1 MGGQSRKVVAVA
13 LSILVLTAT
22 VAGPAVGSLQT
33 QTGTVSAGNAPTID
47 ESLSPFEQKQRALEL
62 TRDLDPQPGI
72 QEESAE
78 RAQKYLRNSSA
89 SYEYHDPVRVKDP
102 MTFERDAKV
111 VRNLAKF
118 EGTSSADTAHRSA
131 RLVVSADDESAEQA
145 IEDARRAYEAR
156 KDTMSKGERQSTKA
170 HIRNAERALEKSRE
184 AQERASQGSQRSLS
198 FAGISL
204 DSTLSTLSVQQAPKG
219 KKGGKNPGKAKGKQ
233 KGNKKGN
240 GKDKTG
246 KQNDKA
252 EKKNGNGE
260 KKGKAKGKQKGKDKQ
275 KGTDRQNGN
284 GKAKGKDKQKGTDR
298 QNGNGK
304 AKGKDKGG
312 PAAPPES
319 ETTPSPTPTATA
331 TSTSSA
337 TEVTET
343 RTEATATATTTPT
356 PTATEPAETATQ
368 TATPT
373 ATETPQ
379 TRVRGKKAFRHRAN
393 ALVKLK
399 IALKQANLALERIDG
414 ASKPRV
420 TIESSIDPVWQD
432 GQPDTYY
439 LTGNYTDVVV
449 GDPEPVTVTI
459 GNRSRTVE
467 VVSASDSPMANQTFL
482 VEVDRTERVTEIEV
496 RAPDGENDLNG
507 TESLALDGDGLP
519 EHVER
524 EVGSDPLDPDSDV
537 RELNG
542 DQAEDGVHDGAAL
555 ARSDE
560 LGAIVENGTFLKPT
574 PIVLG
579 NDTDGD
585 GIADSR
591 ERALGLNASN
601 NDTDGDGISDRYETN
616 GGAHIDSDENGVLD
630 ARDTDA
636 DGDGVIDAWEWRDDV
651 DDDLAPGYRDL
662 DDDGDGI
669 PTAIEKAN
677 VSADAYDVDFDGV
690 WNWRDTDADG
700 DGISDGEEGLVDH
713 DGDGVP
719 AYLDNDADNDGL
731 PDPYERNVT
740 QTDPEAVDSDS
751 ARTGVNEADDNVTD
765 GNEDF
770 DDDGLVAFNEYRFG
784 TDPFESDSDG
794 DGLNDAF
801 EVRLQG
807 LDPLDADSDGDGVT
821 DGAEDP
827 DNDTL
832 SNERE
837 ASLGTHPLHNDT
849 DADGLPDGT
858 EVDQYGTNATDPDT
872 DGDGLSDSD
881 ELAVGTDPLVADTDG
896 DGVRD
901 GNETFETTAS
911 EESTGVSVTV
921 AGEGN
926 LAKNVTISPT
936 PEYHNGTAASAGP
949 TVYVDARSDS
959 ANGTISLPVAADA
972 DGENVT
978 VFARSA
984 DANGTWKAVETTV
997 NESAGT
1003 ATATL
1008 DSNAFVTVLNESAWN
1023 AGTSEPEL
1031 PATDTT
1037 ASNVTCGETCELGG
1051 GSLVIGDVGST
1062 TRGASVSKSGF
1073 GAGSGGVS
1081 IMGGHHH
1088 RQDHDCD
1095 GIPNYRDNDID
1106 PSQCDDE
1113 SDDDSD
1119 GSGDDSDD
1127 SDDGGSIGTP
1137 GGNMDDDGDGVQNM
1151 DDNCVADPNPGQQDL
1166 DLDGRGDECDDDI
1179 DGDGLDNDEDPDPRD
1194 PDNPSMT
1201 DEDGLDE
1208 DEEQQYGTDPTE
1220 PDTDGDGLDD
1230 GDEVSGETDP
1240 LDADTDDDGVEDGED
1255 GCPTT
1260 KGAADNGCPV
1270 EGAGIVTTSFDEAER
1285 LVADLAYEAESY
1297 GYYSD
1302 VELTISGE
1310 GSSETIQ
1317 LGSTAGRTTT
1327 ERIDVSEYAGE
1338 TVTFRF
1344 ETRGARASIDSFDVQ
1359 ADADGDGIW
1368 NHVED
1373 QTWYHPKTGNR
1384 FTTDAYSV
1392 DSDGDGL
1399 DDDEEVRFAKRGG
1412 SWEIVDSTSDPS
1424 RVDSDG
1430 DGLTDREE
1438 IGEREIRI
1446 IDSKRDAKQFM
1457 AALGQGGDTS
1467 AYVSS
1472 PDVTSDPTRA
1482 HSDRDGLD
1490 DATER
1495 DLGTDPE
1502 REDTDTDGV
1511 DDGREMQIG
1520 EDPTVH
1526 DYRPPSLNVRY
1537 SSVSSS
1543 QGSAK
1548 TFYRVGFDAQDYF
1561 GLARVA
1567 VKHNDKVKFERTP
1580 GDDDGHSYNVEYKT
1594 FLAQSLIDATKG
1606 AATRVVLK
1614 DAHGNQ
1620 RTKVVMQRDVAF
1632 VQIAEQFGA
1641 PMDSSGVA
1649 YSLGL
1654 LSGVSVGAGQT
1665 AGTVKAL
1672 VSDPVGYAESMAK
1685 IVEVVEHLDQP
1696 GRLIEAMADGFEQ
1709 QQRLANPYDFDDER
1723 ELYEEFRTSYYTG
1736 MVAFEVLK
1744 TAAGASATKAAKSSS
1759 KLSKL
1764 TDKLSTPKLRKAG
1777 KLLMKGQDK
1786 LHAPGRYAKTR
1797 LVMKLSDSAELTS
1810 SAARRVIDSS
1820 TLGKTLHKKYLYK
1833 RLDVDTSDLSE
1844 AEQAALNDYLD
1855 ETGRDGVWLA
1865 NKYDDEFRE
1874 MLTPTCRVGSLRAG
1888 AVGGSSLGSDRF
1900 HSVGG
1905 PQATLSAGSCD
1916 PDIDGLDAD
1925 GARRIR
1931 ELQNRGVLDDD
1942 DVRQLL
1948 QVIDE
1953 GADIEKDDVRTAL
1966 KRVEMLDSDGHEVL
1980 DFQRTTKLNDNFKGR
1995 PPHEEGS
2002 IAIDADIQGN
2012 KELYR
2017 VRSGDADIDGS
2028 WLVEESVLKR
2038 ANTDEDLIDRMALLP
2053 NDWDVEYT
2061 HVSKL
2066 ETSKISRNGKLRV
2079 STVGKMKSK
2088 STGAKRKG
2096 QATQYQIRGVDSDDL
2111 NGWGPHGK
2119 LSQYVKMHYEYDS

>member
-1 MGGQSRKVVAVA
+1 MGGQWRQVVAVA

-22 VAGPAVGSLQT
+22 AAGPAVGSLQT
-33 QTGTVSAGNAPTID
+33 QTGMVSAGNTPTID
-47 ESLSPFEQKQRALEL
+47 ESLSPFEKKQRALEL
-62 TRDLDPQPGI
+62 TRNLDPQPGI

-78 RAQKYLRNSSA
+78 RARKYLRNSSA

-118 EGTSSADTAHRSA
+118 EGTNSADTAHRSA

-170 HIRNAERALEKSRE
+170 HIRNAERALERSRA
-184 AQERASQGSQRSLS
+184 AQERASQGSQKSLS

-204 DSTLSTLSVQQAPKG
+204 DSALSTLSVQQAPKA
-219 KKGGKNPGKAKGKQ
+219 KKGGKNPGKAKGK
-233 KGNKKGN
+233 KKGN
-240 GKDKTG
+240 GKDKTS
-246 KQNDKA
+246 KKNDRA

-260 KKGKAKGKQKGKDKQ
+260 KKGKARGTQKGKDKKKGKDKQ
-275 KGTDRQNGN
+275 KG
-284 GKAKGKDKQKGTDR
+284 KDKAGPGT
-298 QNGNGK
+298 
-304 AKGKDKGG
+304 
-312 PAAPPES
+312 PTES
-319 ETTPSPTPTATA
+319 ETTPGLTATA
-331 TSTSSA
+331 TSTQSA
-337 TEVTET
+337 TE
-343 RTEATATATTTPT
+343 ANDTAAAT
-356 PTATEPAETATQ
+356 PTATEANNTATNTPTATEANS

-373 ATETPQ
+373 ATETP
-379 TRVRGKKAFRHRAN
+379 RKKVRGKQAFKHRAN

-414 ASKPRV
+414 ASKPEV

-449 GDPEPVTVTI
+449 GEPEPVTVTI

-482 VEVDRTERVTEIEV
+482 VEVERAERVAEIEV

-507 TESLALDGDGLP
+507 TESLLLDGDGLP

-537 RELNG
+537 GELDG
-542 DQAEDGVHDGAAL
+542 DQSDDGVHDGAAV

-560 LGAIVENGTFLKPT
+560 VGSIVENGTFLKPT

-585 GIADSR
+585 GIPDHR
-591 ERALGLNASN
+591 ERELGLNASN

-616 GGAHIDSDENGVLD
+616 GGAHVDTDGNGILD
-630 ARDTDA
+630 ALDDDA

-669 PTAIEKAN
+669 PTAVEKSN

-690 WNWRDTDADG
+690 WNWRDTDSDG
-700 DGISDGEEGLVDH
+700 DGIPDGEEGLVDH

-784 TDPFESDSDG
+784 TDPFESDTDG
-794 DGLNDAF
+794 DGLNDAL

-807 LDPLDADSDGDGVT
+807 HDPLNADTDGDGVT
-821 DGAEDP
+821 DGEEDA

-832 SNERE
+832 SNARE
-837 ASLGTHPLHNDT
+837 QSLGTNPLHDDT
-849 DADGLPDGT
+849 DGDGLTDGA
-858 EVDQYGTNATDPDT
+858 EIEQYGTNATNPDT

-881 ELAVGTDPLVADTDG
+881 ELALGTDPLDEDTDG
-896 DGVRD
+896 DGVLD

-911 EESTGVSVTV
+911 DDSTGVSVTV
-921 AGEGN
+921 SGEGN
-926 LAKNVTISPT
+926 LAENVTISPT
-936 PEYHNGTAASAGP
+936 PGYHNGTAASAGS
-949 TVYVDARSDS
+949 TVYVDNRNPSANGSVSIPIDEDADSENVSVFAREDS
-959 ANGTISLPVAADA
+959 ANA
-972 DGENVT
+972 
-978 VFARSA
+978 
-984 DANGTWKAVETTV
+984 TWKAVETGV
-997 NESAGT
+997 NESTGT
-1003 ATATL
+1003 ATATIGA
-1008 DSNAFVTVLNESAWN
+1008 NAFVTVLNETAWN
-1023 AGTSEPEL
+1023 DGTTEPERL
-1031 PATDTT
+1031 PTNAT
-1037 ASNVTCGETCELGG
+1037 ANNVTCGETCELDG

-1062 TRGASVSKSGF
+1062 ARGTSVSKLGSP
-1073 GAGSGGVS
+1073 ASGGGGFT
-1081 IMGGHHH
+1081 IQNHMG
-1088 RQDHDCD
+1088 DYDCD
-1095 GIPNYRDNDID
+1095 GIPNYKDNDID

-1119 GSGDDSDD
+1119 DSGDDSGDSDD
-1127 SDDGGSIGTP
+1127 DPDDDGGSIGTP

-1151 DDNCVADPNPGQQDL
+1151 DDNCVAEPNPGQQDL

-1179 DGDGLDNDEDPDPRD
+1179 DGDGMDNDEDPDPRD
-1194 PDNPSMT
+1194 PDNPSLPDDDDDGVANRSDNCDDMANP
-1201 DEDGLDE
+1201 DQDDNDGDGLGDACDPDDDNDGLTDDAE
-1208 DEEQQYGTDPTE
+1208 DAYGTDPTD

-1230 GDEVSGETDP
+1230 SEEVLGDSDP
-1240 LDADTDDDGVEDGED
+1240 LDTDTDDDGIEDADD
-1255 GCPTT
+1255 GCPALA
-1260 KGAADNGCPV
+1260 GAAENGCPV
-1270 EGAGIVTTSFDEAER
+1270 RGEGVVTTSLDDAER

-1310 GSSETIQ
+1310 GESETIQ
-1317 LGSTAGRTTT
+1317 LGTTGGRTTT
-1327 ERIDVSEYAGE
+1327 ERVDVSEYAGE

-1344 ETRGARASIDSFDVQ
+1344 ETRGARAAIDSFDVQ
-1359 ADADGDGIW
+1359 ADTDGDGIW
-1368 NHVED
+1368 DHVED

-1384 FTTDAYSV
+1384 FTTEATST

-1399 DDDEEVRFAKRGG
+1399 DDDEEVQFAKRGG

-1430 DGLTDREE
+1430 DGLTDLEE
-1438 IGEREIRI
+1438 AGEREIRV

-1457 AALGQGGDTS
+1457 SALGQGDDVS

-1472 PDVTSDPTRA
+1472 PEVTSDPTRA
-1482 HSDRDGLD
+1482 HSDDDGLD

-1502 REDTDTDGV
+1502 TEDTDGDDV
-1511 DDGREMQIG
+1511 DDGREMQVG

-1537 SSVSSS
+1537 SSIYSP
-1543 QGSAK
+1543 QLNAK
-1548 TFYRVGFDAQDYF
+1548 TYYNVGFDAQDQF

-1580 GDDDGHSYNVEYKT
+1580 GDANRHSYNAEYNT
-1594 FLAQSLIDATKG
+1594 VFAQSVIDGMNG
-1606 AATRVVLK
+1606 AATRVVLE
-1614 DAHGNQ
+1614 DAHGNT
-1620 RTKVVMQRDVAF
+1620 RSKVVIQRDVAF
-1632 VQIAEQFGA
+1632 VQLAERFGA

-1665 AGTVKAL
+1665 AGTMKAI
-1672 VSDPVGYAESMAK
+1672 VTDPVGYAESMTQ
-1685 IVEVVEHLDQP
+1685 IVEVVKQLDQP
-1696 GRLIEAMADGFEQ
+1696 GRLIKAMADGFEQ
-1709 QQRLANPYDFDDER
+1709 QQRLANPYDFDDQR

-1744 TAAGASATKAAKSSS
+1744 TAAGASATKAAKSSQ

-1764 TDKLSTPKLRKAG
+1764 TSKVSTPKLRKAG
-1777 KLLMKGQDK
+1777 KLLMKGRDK
-1786 LHAPGRYAKTR
+1786 LHAPGRYAKTQIVR
-1797 LVMKLSDSAELTS
+1797 GLSETAGLSMRGAS
-1810 SAARRVIDSS
+1810 RVIDSS
-1820 TLGKTLHKKYLYK
+1820 TIGKTLQKKYLLK
-1833 RLDVDTSDLSE
+1833 RTDIDVGDLDANQKE
-1844 AEQAALNDYLD
+1844 NLNDFLD
-1855 ETGRDGVWLA
+1855 ETGSDGARFMDSLDSDTRKDFLRKSCSFGSFGA
-1865 NKYDDEFRE
+1865 
-1874 MLTPTCRVGSLRAG
+1874 PTSLEG
-1888 AVGGSSLGSDRF
+1888 NQFHAVEGPMTSLGGDCGVDATDLDSSTVQRINKLHQSGTFSADQIDSLTNLLNDGEISPSDVEEFARHSDRF
-1900 HSVGG
+1900 SSTRGVENVIEEINGNANAGNFRGAQNEFRSAARLEAEGRKVVGFEQDIKTSVGS
-1905 PQATLSAGSCD
+1905 TD
-1916 PDIDGLDAD
+1916 VDI
-1925 GARRIR
+1925 RTK
-1931 ELQNRGVLDDD
+1931 NDD
-1942 DVRQLL
+1942 
-1948 QVIDE
+1948 
-1953 GADIEKDDVRTAL
+1953 
-1966 KRVEMLDSDGHEVL
+1966 
-1980 DFQRTTKLNDNFKGR
+1980 
-1995 PPHEEGS
+1995 
-2002 IAIDADIQGN
+2002 
-2012 KELYR
+2012 
-2017 VRSGDADIDGS
+2017 
-2028 WLVEESVLKR
+2028 LVESKSDLSTASKTSKEYNRLAQKVTVLKKYR
-2038 ANTDEDLIDRMALLP
+2038 SEESLTGSVEIHFSNSP
-2053 NDWDVEYT
+2053 HPDVKNMLNRKQVDCY
-2061 HVSKL
+2061 V
-2066 ETSKISRNGKLRV
+2066 RG
-2079 STVGKMKSK
+2079 
-2088 STGAKRKG
+2088 STGLE
-2096 QATQYQIRGVDSDDL
+2096 VC
-2111 NGWGPHGK
+2111 
-2119 LSQYVKMHYEYDS
+2119 